1 MLKEV
6 LVLHDERLKK
16 YIKKTLKKSGYN
28 ECIEGKDFIFYP
40 QKNAKLLLVAHL
52 DTVHSEKISNSD
64 DIYYNNKKRTITATQ
79 GIGGDDRC
87 GVYALL
93 KIALDSKN
101 KPSILFCDKEE
112 VGGYG
117 ASEFIDYL
125 EDNKSCELVNNF
137 TNNLCKIIECDK
149 AGFKTITRYDDD
161 NDELINEF
169 IKLGFKD
176 VGGSF
181 SDISIIAPA
190 LKISAVNVGVGYY
203 NAHTQH
209 EIINVDELLETIKI
223 LIEYIDNQLSV
234 KKMRYIESI
243 NNYTYMSRNIELFK
257 NRNYDDYSYYN
268 NYYGETIK
276 DYDNYLIEDELLMIL
291 NNIYV
296 NEILYCYDD
305 VRVDDDCI
313 LFKNDNG
320 DNFKITIEYMGND
333 NEEGYEC

>member
-6 LVLHDERLKK
+6 LVLHDNKLKK
-16 YIKKTLKKSGYN
+16 YIKKTLKKGEYDAI
-28 ECIEGKDFIFYP
+28 IEGKDFMFFP
-40 QKNAKLLLVAHL
+40 QKNARLLLVSHL
-52 DTVHSEKISNSD
+52 DTIHQDKINNSD

-93 KIALDSKN
+93 KVALENNN

-112 VGGYG
+112 IGGLG

-125 EDNKSCELVNNF
+125 EDNNNCELVNNF
-137 TNNLCKIIECDK
+137 TGNLCKIIECDK
-149 AGFKTITRYDDD
+149 AGFKTITRYDDE

-190 LKISAVNVGVGYY
+190 LKISAVNIGVGYY
-203 NAHTQH
+203 NPHTQH
-209 EIINVDELLETIKI
+209 EIINVDELLETINI
-223 LIEYIDNQLSV
+223 LIKYVDNQNNI
-234 KKMRYIESI
+234 KKIHYIEDI
-243 NNYTYMSRNIELFK
+243 NNYNYISRNVRVFN

-268 NYYGETIK
+268 NYYGETIN
-276 DYDNYLIEDELLMIL
+276 DDNNYLIEDELLMIL

-296 NEILYCYDD
+296 NEIQYCYEVVRLDD
-305 VRVDDDCI
+305 NSI

-333 NEEGYEC
+333 KGEYEC